1 MKKLFIF
8 ISMMLLSVYVHAG
21 RMPESIES
29 LTAIGNGYIKF
40 NIAKSSSDAAYDYQI
55 VHAADIRRLVG
66 SSNSKICYMFYF
78 TGLELLK
85 IQVTN
90 QSCEV
95 LTKELIASQKE

>member
-8 ISMMLLSVYVHAG
+8 ISMMLLSVYTYAG

-29 LTAIGNGYIKF
+29 LKAIGNGYIKL
-40 NIAKSSSDAAYDYQI
+40 NIAESSSDAVYDYQI

-78 TGLELLK
+78 TGMELLK

-90 QSCEV
+90 QSCEN
-95 LTKELIASQKE
+95 LTKELIAAQN

>member
-1 MKKLFIF
+1 MQKLFIF
-8 ISMMLLSVYVHAG
+8 IGMMLLSIYANAG

-29 LTAIGNGYIKF
+29 LTAIGNGYVKF
-40 NIAKSSSDAAYDYQI
+40 NIAKTSPDAVYDYQI

-78 TGLELLK
+78 TGMELLK

-90 QSCEV
+90 QSCEN
-95 LTKELIASQKE
+95 LTKELIAAQN

>member
-8 ISMMLLSVYVHAG
+8 ISMMLLSIGANAG

-29 LTAIGNGYIKF
+29 LKAMGNGYIKL
-40 NIAKSSSDAAYDYQI
+40 NIAKSSSDAVYDYQI
-55 VHAADIRRLVG
+55 IHAADIRRLAG

-78 TGLELLK
+78 TGMELLK

-90 QSCEV
+90 QSCGDLV
-95 LTKELIASQKE
+95 KELMAAQN